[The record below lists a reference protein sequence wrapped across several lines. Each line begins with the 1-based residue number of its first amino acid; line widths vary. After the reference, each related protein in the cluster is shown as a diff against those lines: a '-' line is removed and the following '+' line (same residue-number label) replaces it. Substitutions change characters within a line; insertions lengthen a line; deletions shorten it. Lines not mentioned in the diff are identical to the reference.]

1 MIALEREDYERQHG
15 RVSGAAFLRVLTTDP
30 AFAWLKPMTALI
42 IALDDML
49 EAGVALNDADR
60 VDAVGR
66 IRALLAP
73 DEAGTEFQ
81 RRYAD
86 ALRVMAGIAARGNIP
101 LLAGGTMLYFHA
113 LLHGLSP
120 SDVHVTRLV
129 MADVVAELE
138 SLAADWGRA

>member
-1 MIALEREDYERQHG
+1 MEQLTAVRLRLLELHRILIALEREDYERQHG

-86 ALRVMAGIAARGNIP
+86 ALQQSPDVLTAHGEVMK
-101 LLAGGTMLYFHA
+101 A
-113 LLHGLSP
+113 L
-120 SDVHVTRLV
+120 
-129 MADVVAELE
+129 
-138 SLAADWGRA
+138 